1 MQATIVTIGDE
12 LLYGQTVDT
21 NSAYMG
27 RELALLGIRVRE
39 ILSIS
44 DNKAAILEALGR
56 AEKSSDLVL
65 ITGGL
70 GPTKDDI
77 TKTTLAEYFNTP
89 LISNPEILAKLEEF
103 FAKRGRPML
112 QSNIDQA
119 LMPEACTPL
128 RNDRGTAWG
137 MWFERNGKVMV
148 SMPGVPFEMEA
159 LMQQEVLPK
168 VKRFFK
174 LPAIIHKH
182 ILTAGVGESFL
193 AEQIADFEDNLPTGI
208 KLAYLPGVGT
218 VKLRLTASGPDRA
231 TVQKQLDEQV
241 DKLKP
246 LIQNAVYGYDEDL
259 LEEVIGKRLQEM
271 GKTYATAESCTG
283 GYIAHQIT
291 RVPGSSKNY
300 NGSIVS
306 YTNEAKH
313 EILGVSR
320 ETLRAHGAVSE
331 ETVKEMLVGV
341 CKCLHTDFGIATSG
355 IAGPTGG
362 TAEKPVGTVWIA
374 YGSPNDIRTKKYEF
388 KGNRQQNIQLSG
400 LMALELF
407 RKYLEEKTPI

>member
-1 MQATIVTIGDE
+1 MQATIITIGDE

-44 DNKAAILEALGR
+44 DDKAAILEALAR
-56 AEKSSDLVL
+56 AENASDLVL

-77 TKTTLAEYFNTP
+77 TKVTLAEYFNTP
-89 LISNPEILAKLEEF
+89 LVSNPEILAKLEEF
-103 FAKRGRPML
+103 FTRRNRPML
-112 QSNIDQA
+112 QSNADQA
-119 LMPEACTPL
+119 LMPEACMPL

-137 MWFERNGKVMV
+137 MWFEKNGKVFV

-168 VKRFFK
+168 AKQFFK

-193 AEQIADFEDNLPTGI
+193 AERIAAFEDNLPEGI
-208 KLAYLPGVGT
+208 KLAYLPSVGG
-218 VKLRLTASGPDRA
+218 VKLRLTAAGAEREV
-231 TVQKQLDEQV
+231 VQQLLDAQLA
-241 DKLKP
+241 KLQP
-246 LIQNAVYGYDEDL
+246 LIEEAIYGYDDDT
-259 LEEVIGKRLQEM
+259 LEEVIGKKLIEM
-271 GKTYATAESCTG
+271 GKTYSTAESCTG

-291 RVPGSSKNY
+291 LAPGSSKYY

-306 YTNEAKH
+306 YTNEAKN
-313 EILGVSR
+313 EILGVKQETIR
-320 ETLRAHGAVSE
+320 EHGAVSE
-331 ETVKEMLVGV
+331 QTVREMVAGV
-341 CKCLHTDFGIATSG
+341 CKGMHTDYGIATSG

-388 KGNRQQNIQLSG
+388 KASRKINIQLTG

-407 RKYLEEKTPI
+407 RKYLEEKG